1 MHTDQAGWISWPS
14 FGYVEA
20 KESTVKLAME
30 VHHYEGVSVVHCRG
44 RITYRD
50 EAAQLSA
57 TAGDLLSRTR
67 NIILEMS
74 DVETMDSAGLG
85 ELAVLLMWSQA
96 YECEIKIAA
105 PRPHVRNLL
114 ELTNLVSVVRIFPTI
129 EDAMCSA
136 PGQAA

>member
-1 MHTDQAGWISWPS
+1 M
-14 FGYVEA
+14 
-20 KESTVKLAME
+20 KLAME
-30 VHHYEGVSVVHCRG
+30 VHHYEGMSVVHCLG

-57 TAGDLLSRTR
+57 TAGELLSRTR
-67 NIILEMS
+67 QIVLEMS
-74 DVETMDSAGLG
+74 GVETMDSAGLG

-114 ELTNLVSVVRIFPTI
+114 ELTNLVSVVKIFSTL
-129 EDAMCSA
+129 EEAMCSA
-136 PGQAA
+136 QGQAA

>member
-1 MHTDQAGWISWPS
+1 MHC
-14 FGYVEA
+14 
-20 KESTVKLAME
+20 L
-30 VHHYEGVSVVHCRG
+30 G

-57 TAGDLLSRTR
+57 TAGELLSRTR
-67 NIILEMS
+67 QIVLEMS
-74 DVETMDSAGLG
+74 GVETMDSAGLG

-114 ELTNLVSVVRIFPTI
+114 ELTNLVSVVKIFSTL
-129 EDAMCSA
+129 EEAMCSA
-136 PGQAA
+136 QGQAA